1 MAKARVMMLHNLPV
15 LSRDHI
21 DAESEHSV
29 VEIAQ
34 EIKKVLDAA
43 DYEVALF
50 GLGTDAIALLS
61 ELQSSKPDVVFNLF
75 EGNLHNPETESYVA
89 GLLEWVGVPYTGSP
103 FSTLTLAKSKHTAKY
118 LLKGAG
124 IATADFF
131 IVDALPVPASPLDFP
146 VIVKPAKQ
154 DASVGVDQSSVCT
167 NQQQLNDRVAFILAT
182 YGAPVI
188 VEEYIPGREFNLA
201 VIALPEVQAMLPSEI
216 LFRVEK
222 PGMWGILTYDSKWN
236 PGTADYETEQPT
248 FPADVPKP
256 TARRLMR
263 LAEKVFRVM
272 GCRDYARI
280 DFRMNAAGKA
290 FVLEVNPN
298 PEISG
303 DACFASCLRTANIT
317 YSDFIVRIVEQAL
330 RRKDAPVPTFD
341 PVRTRSLAQSASDG
355 KNARA

>member
-1 MAKARVMMLHNLPV
+1 MPKARVMILYNQPV
-15 LSRDHI
+15 LPLDHV

-29 VEIAQ
+29 IAIAEELKKILVAAAYDVEM
-34 EIKKVLDAA
+34 
-43 DYEVALF
+43 F
-50 GLGTDAIALLS
+50 GLGADPTVLWR
-61 ELQSSKPDVVFNLF
+61 ELQSWQPDVVFNLF

-89 GLLEWVGVPYTGSP
+89 GLLEWYGVPYTGSP
-103 FSTLTLAKSKHTAKY
+103 FATLTLARIKHTAKK

-131 IVDALPVPASPLDFP
+131 VVDALPVPNSPLDFP

-167 NQQQLNDRVAFILAT
+167 NQQQLSDRVEFILAT

-188 VEEYIPGREFNLA
+188 VEEYIAGREFNLA
-201 VIALPEVQAMLPSEI
+201 VISLPEVQAMPPSEI
-216 LFRVEK
+216 LFREEK

-256 TARRLMR
+256 TAKRLMR

-290 FVLEVNPN
+290 YVLEVNPN

-303 DACFASCLRTANIT
+303 DACFARCLHTGKIT
-317 YSDFIVRIVEQAL
+317 HDEFIVRIVEQA
-330 RRKDAPVPTFD
+330 RGRKNTPIPTFD
-341 PVRTRSLAQSASDG
+341 PARTRTLNASV
-355 KNARA
+355 